1 MPSSS
6 PRFVLR
12 GLSVSQIKKCIPK
25 QGKQSA
31 LAVRVQ
37 SNYPVVETDASNNVS
52 MIDNLFNSLKD
63 LARKGHLLKAFETFS
78 LIKLH
83 ASSANRDVILHS
95 ISSLLYSC
103 TNLKSLPQGKQL
115 HAHTISLGFENHLV
129 LVPKLVTFYSS
140 FSLLADAHIITVNS
154 DIVNPLPWNLLIS
167 SYVNN
172 GLHGEALS
180 TYREMVHKGVRPDDF
195 TYPSVLKACGEK
207 LDLDFGR
214 EVHESINAA
223 YGHRWNLYVHN
234 SLVSMYGK
242 FGELDAARRLFNQMP
257 ERDAVSWNGII
268 SNYASRGMW
277 KEAFELFEEMRLA
290 SAEVNIITWNTIA
303 GGCVQTRNFKGA
315 LELLSQMRRCDID
328 LDPVAMIIG
337 LGACSHIGAIKLGT
351 VIHASA
357 IRSCFDG
364 FNNVRNALIT
374 MYSRC
379 KDLRHADI
387 LFKSIKTK
395 SLTTWNSMLS
405 GYTHMDRSEE
415 ASFLFREMLFSGI
428 EPNYVTIASILPHC
442 ARVANLQQGKE
453 FHCYIMRREG
463 FEDYLLLWNSLVEM
477 YARSGK
483 VLSAKRVFDSLR
495 RRDKVTYTSLIA
507 GYGIQG
513 EGKTALKLFDEMIK
527 LRIKP
532 DQVTMVAVL
541 SACSHSGLVT
551 EGNVLFE
558 KMSTLY
564 GIVPAVEHFSCMV
577 DLFGRA
583 GLLNK
588 AKKVITS
595 MPYRP
600 TTAMWATLV
609 GACRIHGNSEIGE
622 WAAEKLL
629 EMKPENPG
637 YYVLIANMH
646 AAAGRWSK
654 LAEVRTYMRDLGVRK
669 APGCTWVD
677 VGSGFSPFV
686 VGDTSKHNSNDLYE
700 LLEGLT
706 DLMKDAGYVAGENF
720 SSEDEV
726 LEEIECCNM

>member
-1 MPSSS
+1 M
-6 PRFVLR
+6 L
-12 GLSVSQIKKCIPK
+12 L
-25 QGKQSA
+25 
-31 LAVRVQ
+31 
-37 SNYPVVETDASNNVS
+37 NTVVMFTV
-52 MIDNLFNSLKD
+52 
-63 LARKGHLLKAFETFS
+63 HAFF
-78 LIKLH
+78 
-83 ASSANRDVILHS
+83 SSAFCVKRTFWS
-95 ISSLLYSC
+95 
-103 TNLKSLPQGKQL
+103 KQI

-154 DIVNPLPWNLLIS
+154 NIVNPLPWNLLIS

-180 TYREMVHKGVRPDDF
+180 AYREMVHKGVRPDDF

-214 EVHESINAA
+214 E
-223 YGHRWNLYVHN
+223 
-234 SLVSMYGK
+234 
-242 FGELDAARRLFNQMP
+242 
-257 ERDAVSWNGII
+257 
-268 SNYASRGMW
+268 
-277 KEAFELFEEMRLA
+277 
-290 SAEVNIITWNTIA
+290 
-303 GGCVQTRNFKGA
+303 TRNFKGA
-315 LELLSQMRRCDID
+315 LELLSQMRRCGID

-337 LGACSHIGAIKLGT
+337 LGACSNIGAIKLGT

-364 FNNVRNALIT
+364 FDNVRNALIT

-379 KDLRHADI
+379 KDLRHAGI

-395 SLTTWNSMLS
+395 RLTTWNSMLS
-405 GYTHMDRSEE
+405 GYTRMDRSEE

-442 ARVANLQQGKE
+442 ARVANLQRGKE
-453 FHCYIMRREG
+453 FHCYILRREE
-463 FEDYLLLWNSLVEM
+463 FDDHLLLWNSLVEM

-483 VLSAKRVFDSLR
+483 VLAAKRVFDSLG
-495 RRDKVTYTSLIA
+495 RRDEVTYTSLIS

-527 LRIKP
+527 HRIKP

-541 SACSHSGLVT
+541 SACSHSGLVS
-551 EGNVLFE
+551 EGNALFE

-564 GIVPAVEHFSCMV
+564 GIVPAVEHFSCIV

-600 TTAMWATLV
+600 TTAMWATLI
-609 GACRIHGNSEIGE
+609 GACRIHGNTEIGE

-677 VGSGFSPFV
+677 VGTGFSPFV
-686 VGDTSKHNSNDLYE
+686 VGDTSKDNSNDLYI

>member
-1 MPSSS
+1 MPSS
-6 PRFVLR
+6 PLHFVLR
-12 GLSVSQIKKCIPK
+12 GLSVSQIQKCIPK
-25 QGKQSA
+25 QGKKSA
-31 LAVRVQ
+31 KAVVVQ
-37 SNYPVVETDASNNVS
+37 SNNPAGETDASNNVS
-52 MIDNLFNSLKD
+52 MIDNLFNSLRD

-83 ASSANRDVILHS
+83 ASSANHDVILHS

-103 TNLKSLPQGKQL
+103 TNLKSLPQGKQI

-154 DIVNPLPWNLLIS
+154 NIVNPLPWNLLIS

-180 TYREMVHKGVRPDDF
+180 AYREMVHKGVRPDDF

-214 EVHESINAA
+214 E
-223 YGHRWNLYVHN
+223 
-234 SLVSMYGK
+234 
-242 FGELDAARRLFNQMP
+242 
-257 ERDAVSWNGII
+257 
-268 SNYASRGMW
+268 
-277 KEAFELFEEMRLA
+277 
-290 SAEVNIITWNTIA
+290 
-303 GGCVQTRNFKGA
+303 
-315 LELLSQMRRCDID
+315 MRRCGID

-337 LGACSHIGAIKLGT
+337 LGACSNIGAIKLGT

-364 FNNVRNALIT
+364 FDNVRNALIT

-379 KDLRHADI
+379 KDLRHAGI

-395 SLTTWNSMLS
+395 RLTTWNSMLS
-405 GYTHMDRSEE
+405 GYTRMDRSEE

-442 ARVANLQQGKE
+442 ARVANLQRGKE
-453 FHCYIMRREG
+453 FHCYILRREE
-463 FEDYLLLWNSLVEM
+463 FDDHLLLWNSLVEM

-483 VLSAKRVFDSLR
+483 VLAAKRVFDSLG
-495 RRDKVTYTSLIA
+495 RRD
-507 GYGIQG
+507 
-513 EGKTALKLFDEMIK
+513 E
-527 LRIKP
+527 
-532 DQVTMVAVL
+532 
-541 SACSHSGLVT
+541 
-551 EGNVLFE
+551 
-558 KMSTLY
+558 
-564 GIVPAVEHFSCMV
+564 
-577 DLFGRA
+577 
-583 GLLNK
+583 
-588 AKKVITS
+588 
-595 MPYRP
+595 
-600 TTAMWATLV
+600 
-609 GACRIHGNSEIGE
+609 
-622 WAAEKLL
+622 
-629 EMKPENPG
+629 
-637 YYVLIANMH
+637 
-646 AAAGRWSK
+646 

-677 VGSGFSPFV
+677 VGTGFSPFV
-686 VGDTSKHNSNDLYE
+686 VGDTSKDNSNDLYI

>member
-1 MPSSS
+1 MPSS
-6 PRFVLR
+6 PLHFVLR
-12 GLSVSQIKKCIPK
+12 GLSVSQIQKCIPK
-25 QGKQSA
+25 QGKKSA
-31 LAVRVQ
+31 KAVVVQ
-37 SNYPVVETDASNNVS
+37 SNNPAGETDASYNVS
-52 MIDNLFNSLKD
+52 MIDNLFNSLRD

-83 ASSANRDVILHS
+83 ASSANHDVILHS

-103 TNLKSLPQGKQL
+103 SNLKSLPQGKQL

-154 DIVNPLPWNLLIS
+154 NIVNPLPWNLLIS

-180 TYREMVHKGVRPDDF
+180 AYREMVHKGVRPDDF

-214 EVHESINAA
+214 EVHKSINAA
-223 YGHRWNLYVHN
+223 YGHRWNLFVHN
-234 SLVSMYGK
+234 SLVSM
-242 FGELDAARRLFNQMP
+242 
-257 ERDAVSWNGII
+257 
-268 SNYASRGMW
+268 
-277 KEAFELFEEMRLA
+277 
-290 SAEVNIITWNTIA
+290 
-303 GGCVQTRNFKGA
+303 
-315 LELLSQMRRCDID
+315 
-328 LDPVAMIIG
+328 
-337 LGACSHIGAIKLGT
+337 
-351 VIHASA
+351 
-357 IRSCFDG
+357 
-364 FNNVRNALIT
+364 
-374 MYSRC
+374 
-379 KDLRHADI
+379 
-387 LFKSIKTK
+387 
-395 SLTTWNSMLS
+395 
-405 GYTHMDRSEE
+405 
-415 ASFLFREMLFSGI
+415 EMLFSGI

-442 ARVANLQQGKE
+442 ARVANLQRGKE
-453 FHCYIMRREG
+453 FHCYILRREE
-463 FEDYLLLWNSLVEM
+463 FEDHLLLWNSLVEM

-483 VLSAKRVFDSLR
+483 VLAAKRVFDSLG
-495 RRDKVTYTSLIA
+495 RRDEVTYTSLIA
-507 GYGIQG
+507 GYGMQG

-527 LRIKP
+527 HRIKP

-541 SACSHSGLVT
+541 SACSHSGLVS
-551 EGNVLFE
+551 EGNALFE

-564 GIVPAVEHFSCMV
+564 GIVPAVEHFSCIV

-600 TTAMWATLV
+600 TTAMWATLI
-609 GACRIHGNSEIGE
+609 GACRIHGNTEIGE

-646 AAAGRWSK
+646 AAAGQWSK

-677 VGSGFSPFV
+677 VGTGFSPFV
-686 VGDTSKHNSNDLYE
+686 VGDTSKDNSNDLYI